1 MTENQFL
8 ARLSDNAVF
17 VSDGATGT
25 NLQQMGLPVGAAAE
39 VWVLENPDAIRRLN
53 QDFVNAGADILLTC
67 TFGATPMRLEA
78 SNLAQEFEKINQK
91 AIEITQSVAKGKD
104 ILVAGSI
111 GPTGHMLEPL
121 GTVSAAEA
129 EADFS
134 AQAQLLCAGGVDL
147 IVIETQFDLNEASAA
162 VRGVR
167 AVDGNIP
174 LVVSF
179 SYDRGTRTMM
189 GVNAAKMAAT
199 IGVMDVDILGVNC
212 GRSLQENRQ
221 VLQELR
227 QATDKPIWFKPNA
240 GMPEMDDEGKPTY
253 SVSPKEM
260 GALVPVW
267 LEAGAQI
274 VGGCCGTSPE
284 HLSEIAKVVH
294 A

>member
-1 MTENQFL
+1 MAKNEFL
-8 ARLSDNAVF
+8 ARLADNAVF

-39 VWVLENPDAIRRLN
+39 VWVLENPDAIRQLN

-67 TFGATPMRLEA
+67 TFGATRTRLEA
-78 SNLAQEFEKINQK
+78 SNLASEFTNINRQ
-91 AIEITQSVAKGKD
+91 AIEITQGVAKGKD
-104 ILVAGSI
+104 ILVGGSI

-121 GTVSAAEA
+121 GTLSAAEA

-134 AQAQLLCAGGVDL
+134 AQAQLLCEGGVDL

-167 AVDGNIP
+167 AVDSAIP

-189 GVNAAKMAAT
+189 GVDAQKMAAT
-199 IGVMDVDILGVNC
+199 IGEMAVDILGVNC
-212 GRSLQENRQ
+212 GRSLQENLQ

-227 QATDKPIWFKPNA
+227 QATAKPIWFKPNA
-240 GMPEMDDEGKPTY
+240 GMPEMDDDGKPTY

-260 GALVPVW
+260 GAWVPIW
-267 LEAGAQI
+267 MESGAQI

-284 HLSEIAKVVH
+284 HLAEIASVVH

>member
-1 MTENQFL
+1 MVKNEFL
-8 ARLSDNAVF
+8 ARLDDNVVF

-53 QDFVNAGADILLTC
+53 QDFANAGADILLTC

-78 SNLAQEFEKINQK
+78 SNLAGNFEKINLK
-91 AIEITQSVAKGKD
+91 AIEITQSVAKDKG

-121 GTVSAAEA
+121 GTVSAAQA

-134 AQAQLLCAGGVDL
+134 AQAQLLCDGGVDL

-167 AVDGNIP
+167 SVDGEIP

-189 GVNAAKMAAT
+189 GVNAVKMAAT
-199 IGVMDVDILGVNC
+199 IGMMDVDILGVNC
-212 GRSLQENRQ
+212 GRSLQENLQ

-260 GALVPVW
+260 GTLVPVW

-274 VGGCCGTSPE
+274 VGGCCGTSPD
-284 HLSEIAKVVH
+284 HLAEIAKAIH

>member
-1 MTENQFL
+1 MAKNEFL
-8 ARLSDNAVF
+8 ARLAENAVF

-39 VWVLENPDAIRRLN
+39 VWVLENPDAIRQLN

-67 TFGATPMRLEA
+67 TFGATRTRLEA
-78 SNLAQEFEKINQK
+78 SNLAGEFTKINRQ
-91 AIEITQSVAKGKD
+91 AIEITQGVAKGKD
-104 ILVAGSI
+104 ILVGGSI

-121 GTVSAAEA
+121 GTLSAAEA

-134 AQAQLLCAGGVDL
+134 AQAQLLCEGGVDL

-167 AVDGNIP
+167 AVDSAIP

-189 GVNAAKMAAT
+189 GVDAQKMAAT
-199 IGVMDVDILGVNC
+199 IGEMAVDILGVNC
-212 GRSLQENRQ
+212 GRSLQENLQ

-227 QATDKPIWFKPNA
+227 QATAKPIWFKPNA
-240 GMPEMDDEGKPTY
+240 GMPEMDDDGKPTY

-260 GALVPVW
+260 GALVPIW

-284 HLSEIAKVVH
+284 HLAEIASVVH